1 MKPNES
7 AQLQMQLNNEIAI
20 CREQLNALRRETER
34 VTLVAVDLT
43 NAVRT
48 VEGFSAQKALIQIGG
63 GAMIKG
69 QITDTKVLLP
79 IGAEYL
85 VEVEKEKAVEELK
98 KRIENTQK
106 AAEQLNQDF
115 LKVMGRL
122 QELSMQVQQNNAQ
135 NRMNKQTEE
144 NTGEDY
150 V

>member
-1 MKPNES
+1 MAANNN
-7 AQLQMQLNNEIAI
+7 AQVQTQLNYDIAI

-34 VTLVAVDLT
+34 ISLIAVDLT

-48 VEGFSAQKALIQIGG
+48 VEGFGAQKALIQIGG
-63 GAMIKG
+63 GALIKG

-85 VEVEKEKAVEELK
+85 VEVDKEKAVEELK

-135 NRMNKQTEE
+135 NSLDQQVEE
-144 NTGEDY
+144 GTKEDY
-150 V
+150 I

>member
-1 MKPNES
+1 MASNNN
-7 AQLQMQLNNEIAI
+7 AQVQTQLNYDIAI

-34 VTLVAVDLT
+34 ISLIAVDLT

-85 VEVEKEKAVEELK
+85 VEVDKEKAVEELK

-122 QELSMQVQQNNAQ
+122 QELSMQIQQNNVQ
-135 NRMNKQTEE
+135 NSVDQQVEE
-144 NTGEDY
+144 GTKEDY
-150 V
+150 I